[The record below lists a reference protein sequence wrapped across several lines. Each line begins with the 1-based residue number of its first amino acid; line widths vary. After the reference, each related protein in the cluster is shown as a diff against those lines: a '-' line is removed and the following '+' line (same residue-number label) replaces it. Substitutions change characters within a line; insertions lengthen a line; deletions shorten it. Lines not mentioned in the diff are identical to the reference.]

1 MVFNI
6 RKFHDMRIDNDL
18 SQKKMSDILG
28 ISEDI
33 YSNQENGRSNISVDM
48 AVKFANYFGVSLDYL
63 LGISNDKIFKSDLL
77 YDRLVTSDRL
87 KKVRLENR
95 LSQEQIARLLHIPQR
110 TYSSYERCDR
120 TIPLEFLF
128 NFAYIFN
135 ISLDY
140 LSGRKNTE
148 ND

>member
-48 AVKFANYFGVSLDYL
+48 AVKFANYFGV
-63 LGISNDKIFKSDLL
+63 K
-77 YDRLVTSDRL
+77 
-87 KKVRLENR
+87 LE
-95 LSQEQIARLLHIPQR
+95 
-110 TYSSYERCDR
+110 
-120 TIPLEFLF
+120 
-128 NFAYIFN
+128 
-135 ISLDY
+135 
-140 LSGRKNTE
+140 
-148 ND
+148 